1 MKTII
6 ITAMFALVALT
17 GQAQEIRTNE
27 PTLDDYLHLLNAKG
41 YIAYS
46 FDTKDFKGKLYEPVI
61 MEYTK
66 GEEAKDVKDMLG
78 FSFSFPI
85 GEKLVIGFAPSS
97 NDSTYLYSFQSV
109 GGGGFNATLK
119 LQPVFAP
126 EMPTKQAYRYESR
139 PFELVAPIEMGKF
152 IPLVLFG
159 SYWYEQETGV
169 SRFCGDKLIKP
180 DLSSDIIKSIP
191 HFYVFGIKIN

>member
-1 MKTII
+1 MNKAI
-6 ITAMFALVALT
+6 ITALLALVALA
-17 GQAQEIRTNE
+17 GQAQEIRANE
-27 PTLDDYLHLLNAKG
+27 PTLGDYMQLLKAKG

-46 FDTKDFKGKLYEPVI
+46 FDMEEFKDKQVEPVI
-61 MEYTK
+61 MEYAK
-66 GEEAKDVKDMLG
+66 GQEAKDVLG

-97 NDSTYLYSFQSV
+97 NDSTYVYSYQSV

-126 EMPTKQAYRYESR
+126 EMPTKQAYSYESR
-139 PFELVAPIEMGKF
+139 PFELVAPIETGKF

-169 SRFCGDKLIKP
+169 SRFCGDKQIKP
-180 DLSSDIIKSIP
+180 DLSSDIIKDIP
-191 HFYVFGIKIN
+191 HFYVLGIIIK